1 MAERE
6 PSLRDRQPWKAVVE
20 NDYAWLGGVITK
32 HYQGDDSDL
41 HQVAAGLLAAYA
53 GATIEVR
60 ELRCAA
66 EDRVL
71 AAVQPVSSPDDASG
85 RARRVR

>member
-1 MAERE
+1 
-6 PSLRDRQPWKAVVE
+6 
-20 NDYAWLGGVITK
+20 
-32 HYQGDDSDL
+32 
-41 HQVAAGLLAAYA
+41 VAAGLLAAYA

-85 RARRVR
+85 RARGVC